1 MEELKSIAA
10 LDDVKLKQQRYQAVL
25 DDIIAD
31 SKAETC
37 MHFVDHSEFFWVA
50 LESFG
55 ASLGDITT
63 KPEIAFIVSPLYSS
77 PLQSSQMRFH
87 WC

>member
-1 MEELKSIAA
+1 MICTLGISAMEELKSIGA

-37 MHFVDHSEFFWVA
+37 MHFVDHSEFFGWRSS
-50 LESFG
+50 SFG
-55 ASLGDITT
+55 A
-63 KPEIAFIVSPLYSS
+63 
-77 PLQSSQMRFH
+77 
-87 WC
+87 W